1 MVMGAARIEQVPN
14 PITREG
20 IFFVFLY
27 FVRPA
32 GRGTYQLS
40 TKKPLKGELEGWGG
54 PPVQPGMHSKE
65 EFYAIV
71 EEAYKDSS
79 PADAELLYGCVAEEQ
94 RKSGRPH
101 YHMALMASKR
111 HRWLPIAQNLREKR
125 GINVDVSVWHPSYA
139 SQYNYLRLPTMKKP
153 MSHLDD
159 DPYMS
164 PAHPRGDTLKAM
176 LRKAEQTAAAR
187 MAKKMRNVAAAGE
200 EAKEQ
205 PNKRARALQFCD
217 VVDIV
222 KRNRIHSEGHLW
234 EVARQHVE
242 KQHDCR
248 LANWA
253 NRQRHIPE
261 SLRKAQDF
269 LTSSAGNEGGNPGE
283 ICTTAK
289 FTIDQFEVPRAV
301 TSWLQGGKNGY
312 HGRALVLGGKAGA
325 GKTQMLRAICIAKG
339 WPFIFASTIDEL
351 RGVRVPPNTA
361 VIVGDF
367 DCKDQHPN
375 WIKHTFDIENARTVK
390 VRYSNVTFPAGA
402 IRMVSTN
409 ACKLNEFLPAAR
421 NEEDR
426 RGMARRVRFVEV
438 KNSLVRKMERG
449 NPKSLEVTRGQGE
462 GSEGIKQPI
471 AGEFKGEPTERRASN
486 KDQKEVLEPAEKKK
500 GMARQPDSDDE
511 RRGTNREPAEKLA
524 EQNATN
530 DDVKEGCVLRENQKA
545 TAERTG
551 NDGGRQRADI
561 EVEKEEGGN
570 ALKTQRTEEI
580 RTMTLQNI
588 MEWKKNGW
596 LNDDEFCR
604 LKAAW
609 FKSACV

>member
-261 SLRKAQDF
+261 SLRKVQDF

-325 GKTQMLRAICIAKG
+325 GKTQMLRAICVAKG

-361 VIVGDF
+361 AIVRVPAI
-367 DCKDQHPN
+367 QRPN
-375 WIKHTFDIENARTVK
+375 WIRRSFGVENGRIVVVCYANAT
-390 VRYSNVTFPAGA
+390 SPTGT
-402 IRMVSTN
+402 IRMVSPN
-409 ACKLNEFLPAAR
+409 ACALDEFLPPAR
-421 NEEDR
+421 NGDDR
-426 RGMARRVRFVEV
+426 RDVARRIRFVGV
-438 KNSLVRKMERG
+438 GHSLVRKMEPG
-449 NPKSLEVTRGQGE
+449 NPRSPEVTGGPTG
-462 GSEGIKQPI
+462 GSGCAKQKT
-471 AGEFKGEPTERRASN
+471 AGDFKGGPGENR
-486 KDQKEVLEPAEKKK
+486 VLNE
-500 GMARQPDSDDE
+500 G
-511 RRGTNREPAEKLA
+511 REEAHDLA
-524 EQNATN
+524 EN
-530 DDVKEGCVLRENQKA
+530 
-545 TAERTG
+545 
-551 NDGGRQRADI
+551 
-561 EVEKEEGGN
+561 
-570 ALKTQRTEEI
+570 
-580 RTMTLQNI
+580 
-588 MEWKKNGW
+588 
-596 LNDDEFCR
+596 
-604 LKAAW
+604 
-609 FKSACV
+609 